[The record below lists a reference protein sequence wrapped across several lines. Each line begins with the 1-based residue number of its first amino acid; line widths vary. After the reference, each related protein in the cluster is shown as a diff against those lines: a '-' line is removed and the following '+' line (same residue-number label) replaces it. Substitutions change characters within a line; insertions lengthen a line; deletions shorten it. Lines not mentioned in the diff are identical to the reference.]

1 MPLRRPLIQEK
12 WGPMKCNR
20 SVWRAVGLEGA
31 ALVLL
36 ATAVAAAAQSGAP
49 EALASAAVE
58 SSALAQGA
66 VFDGVVE
73 ASRQTVVAA
82 QVSGAVVEIRVR
94 AGEAVQAG
102 QMLLRLD
109 ARAAEQTASAGDAQV
124 QAARAALD
132 VARQEFERQKLL
144 FDKQYISQGAFERA
158 QAQFTATQA
167 QVNAQL
173 AQAGAARTQSG
184 FYVVTA
190 PYSGIVAEVPVTLGD
205 MALPGRAL
213 LRLYDPAA
221 LRVTAMVPEAS
232 VAAGA
237 AAKGAQVEVPGRVGG
252 PAALVPIRVE
262 RLPLVDPAT
271 HSVELR
277 LDLARG
283 TRGLAPGMFAR
294 VRLPGAVALAAGGA
308 APEHLFVPQRSVLR
322 RAELDAVY
330 VVDAQGR
337 AQLRQVRL
345 GEAAG
350 DKVEVL
356 AGVSAQERVALD
368 PQVAAH
374 NR

>member
-1 MPLRRPLIQEK
+1 MPLRLAPIQET

-20 SVWRAVGLEGA
+20 SVWKGVGLAGA
-31 ALVLL
+31 GLVLL
-36 ATAVAAAAQSGAP
+36 ATGVAAPAQSPAP
-49 EALASAAVE
+49 DALASVAVE
-58 SSALAQGA
+58 SSALARGA

-94 AGEAVQAG
+94 AGEAVRAG
-102 QMLLRLD
+102 QVLLRLD

-190 PYSGIVAEVPVTLGD
+190 PYGGIVAEVPVTLGD

-213 LRLYDPAA
+213 LRLYDPSA
-221 LRVTAMVPEAS
+221 LRVSAMVPEAA
-232 VAAGA
+232 VAAGTA
-237 AAKGAQVEVPGRVGG
+237 AQGARVEVPGRVGG
-252 PAALVPIRVE
+252 PAQLLPIRVE

-277 LDLARG
+277 LDLPSG
-283 TRGLAPGMFAR
+283 TTGLAPGMFAR
-294 VRLPGAVALAAGGA
+294 VRLPGAIALATAGT
-308 APEHLFVPQRSVLR
+308 APEHLFVPLRSVLR
-322 RAELDAVY
+322 RGELDAVY
-330 VVDAQGR
+330 VVDGQGH

-345 GEAAG
+345 GEAAA
-350 DKVEVL
+350 DKVEIL
-356 AGVSAQERVALD
+356 AGVSAQDRVALD

-374 NR
+374 QR